1 MSKRIT
7 SRPILHYQKSWG
19 SHTRVYHYVL
29 TELIKGKSIED
40 SVKIKEDFEST
51 HTYILVCDT
60 GDLCTE
66 PQNIL
71 EMYHLEKSEGYTGF
85 IKGLVK
91 AYPYE
96 IEDYSDDGDEY
107 KFSDDLIIEK
117 LNQGLNLKKNWN
129 SWYEAY
135 GVLLK
140 ELCEGKSTEDNIR
153 LKEELDD
160 TQTCLF
166 IKEMGE
172 QAPPVSVLKKMYE
185 DEMGDGIF
193 NAIYDFLNYCFYDVE

>member
-1 MSKRIT
+1 MPKKIT
-7 SRPILHYQKSWG
+7 KTTIRGGRCFEKNETAYGYILEK
-19 SHTRVYHYVL
+19 L
-29 TELIKGKSIED
+29 LKDESIENA
-40 SVKIKEDFEST
+40 VRLKEDFEMS
-51 HTYILVCDT
+51 HTYIMICDM
-60 GDLCTE
+60 GAGLYWPYNVLDIYE
-66 PQNIL
+66 
-71 EMYHLEKSEGYTGF
+71 LEKSEGYIGF

-91 AYPYE
+91 AYPNE
-96 IEDYSDDGDEY
+96 IADYTNDGEEN

-140 ELCEGKSTEDNIR
+140 ELCEGKSTEDSIR

-193 NAIYDFLNYCFYDVE
+193 NAIYDFLNYCFYGIE